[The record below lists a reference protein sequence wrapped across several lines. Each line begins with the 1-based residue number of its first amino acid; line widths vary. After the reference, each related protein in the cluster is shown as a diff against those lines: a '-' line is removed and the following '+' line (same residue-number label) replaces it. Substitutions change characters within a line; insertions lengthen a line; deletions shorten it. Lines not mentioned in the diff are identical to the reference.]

1 MILEK
6 EFLLVGRDLVNPKKS
21 SILKELRKVSKVLTT
36 KEQKDRSAIR

>member
-6 EFLLVGRDLVNPKKS
+6 EFLLVGRDLVNLKKS

-36 KEQKDRSAIR
+36 KEKDRSAVR